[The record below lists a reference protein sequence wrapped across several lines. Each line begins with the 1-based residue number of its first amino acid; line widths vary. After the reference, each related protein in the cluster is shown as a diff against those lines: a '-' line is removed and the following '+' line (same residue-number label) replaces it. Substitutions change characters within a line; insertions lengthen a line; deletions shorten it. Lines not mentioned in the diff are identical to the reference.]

1 MNEWTYCFV
10 DSDGAEWQLNLIP
23 WYESMSGPWDASLEY
38 GEKHIPLRFSRS
50 YTDYDIDQLKEDA
63 LRRVMALFPNV
74 EFPLKELSSHI
85 MTQYIADEAHFKEV
99 IARVANVKKHLWIG
113 TADIKDLYVGERPFL
128 GVLADLISKGRE
140 IRLIHAKE
148 PGPNFREDFDRYPV
162 LFTGLERVLC
172 PRVHFKIIIFDLKT
186 AYIGS
191 ANLTGAGLG
200 MKSTR
205 NRNFEAG
212 ILTDDPDLVEAAI
225 NQFDSVWAGFKCKS
239 CGRKQY
245 CSDPVI

>member
-1 MNEWTYCFV
+1 M
-10 DSDGAEWQLNLIP
+10 I
-23 WYESMSGPWDASLEY
+23 
-38 GEKHIPLRFSRS
+38 
-50 YTDYDIDQLKEDA
+50 
-63 LRRVMALFPNV
+63 
-74 EFPLKELSSHI
+74 
-85 MTQYIADEAHFKEV
+85 QYIADEAHFQAV

-113 TADIKDLYVGERPFL
+113 TADIKDLYVGERPLL

-148 PGPNFREDFDRYPV
+148 PGPKFREDFDHYPV
-162 LFTGLERVLC
+162 LFSGLERVLC
-172 PRVHFKIIIFDLKT
+172 PRVHFKLIIFDFKL

-200 MKSTR
+200 MKSPR

-212 ILTDDPDLVEAAI
+212 ILTDDPALVEAAM
-225 NQFDSVWAGFKCKS
+225 NQFDTIWAGFKCQD

-245 CSDPVI
+245 CSDPVDCRTFAVSNNIFTA